1 MNLMEEAREVLET
14 EVEARLALRRAKAE
28 CFLRWLGAGESVT
41 KVWQRVAL
49 DTVDEQARWELANVE
64 RLLLWLN
71 AGISPAGI
79 AEPDE
84 R

>member
-1 MNLMEEAREVLET
+1 
-14 EVEARLALRRAKAE
+14 
-28 CFLRWLGAGESVT
+28 LGAGESVT